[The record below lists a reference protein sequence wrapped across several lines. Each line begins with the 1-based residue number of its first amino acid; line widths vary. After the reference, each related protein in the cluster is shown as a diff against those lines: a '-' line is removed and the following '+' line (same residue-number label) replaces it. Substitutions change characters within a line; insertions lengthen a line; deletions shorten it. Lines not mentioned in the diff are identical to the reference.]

1 MDTPTKTAKPTRSPM
16 TTDREN
22 IVGVRLSAPEH
33 ERLTLAA
40 AAIGLRISQY
50 LRLAALEKASR

>member
-1 MDTPTKTAKPTRSPM
+1 M